1 MNLKSKIAVTILGA
15 TGTVGQKLIELLQ
28 NHPWFEIEVLAASDK
43 SVGKRYQD
51 VVSWQSEHPIPSHV
65 AEKIVHPCIP
75 KFDTPIVFSALD
87 SSVAL
92 EIEQSFLQAGYHV
105 ISNAKNHRNHSD
117 VPIIIP
123 EVNANH
129 IELIHQQKTKG
140 KIITNPNCVVAG
152 LAMVIKP
159 LAQAFG
165 LQKMQV
171 HTLQAISGAGYFNL
185 SAYQILDN
193 IIPYIADEEAKVES
207 EPKKILGSF
216 SKTYIEPLNC
226 TISAQC
232 NRVAVRNGHMAN
244 VSVSFKQKPT
254 LNQIL
259 ECWNDFNRNS
269 QDLKLPSIPKKPI
282 VYFNELIFPQPRFHA
297 DLEQGYSVAIGK
309 LAQCPCLDF
318 KLTLLVNNL
327 VRGAAGCSILNAEL
341 LCLHIP
347 LLSEQLPD
355 IAYSH

>member
-1 MNLKSKIAVTILGA
+1 MKPRSKIAVTILGA

-51 VVSWQSEHPIPSHV
+51 VVSWQSERPIPSNI
-65 AEKIVHPCIP
+65 AEKLIHPCTP

-92 EIEQSFLQAGYHV
+92 EIEQSFLQSGYHV
-105 ISNAKNHRNHSD
+105 ISNAKNHRNHID

-123 EVNANH
+123 EVNADH
-129 IELIHQQKTKG
+129 IALLEQQQRKG

-193 IIPYIADEEAKVES
+193 VIPYITEEEAKVES

-216 SKTYIEPLNC
+216 LKTHIEPLNC

-259 ECWNDFNRNS
+259 ECWEEFNRNS
-269 QDLKLPSIPKKPI
+269 QELKLPSIPKKPI
-282 VYFNELIFPQPRFHA
+282 VYFNELNFPQPRFHA

-309 LAQCPCLDF
+309 LNHCSCLDVKF
-318 KLTLLVNNL
+318 TLLVNNL

-341 LCLHIP
+341 LCLHTP
-347 LLSEQLPD
+347 QLQEQ
-355 IAYSH
+355 IADLAFQN